1 MGKKVEEIN
10 GGKSV
15 FTKKEEVL
23 CALYVMAS
31 VLVMASV
38 YVMASADEAGC
49 MQGSHSQR

>member
-31 VLVMASV
+31 V